1 MRFPFLVSL
10 PNDKVARHIVLWQ
23 PGANGTEEL
32 MTQIVLPL
40 ARAASGPARIVLGA
54 ANSRVAEALASP
66 ESWPFRT
73 AVLTGP
79 PRSGKSLFAR
89 WFAESGQNAH
99 RGEAIDDA
107 QKLDEAALF
116 HRWNRA
122 QEEGRPLL
130 VVGGEPPWEIGLPD
144 LRSRLG
150 AALQL
155 EIGLPDDAMA
165 ADLVLSLAEERGL
178 LLSHDAA
185 QYLVPRAERSY
196 LQFERLVET
205 IDRLS
210 LERKAPPT
218 LAIWRAALEAVQG
231 PEEPRLF

>member
-1 MRFPFLVSL
+1 
-10 PNDKVARHIVLWQ
+10 
-23 PGANGTEEL
+23 
-32 MTQIVLPL
+32 
-40 ARAASGPARIVLGA
+40 VLGQGNA
-54 ANSRVAEALASP
+54 HVADALAQP
-66 ESWPFRT
+66 ENWPFRT

-79 PRSGKSLFAR
+79 SRSGKSLFAR
-89 WFAESGQNAH
+89 WFAQSGKGDAVD
-99 RGEAIDDA
+99 EAQA
-107 QKLDEAALF
+107 LDEDKLF

-122 QEEGRPLL
+122 QEQGRPLL
-130 VVGGEPPWEIGLPD
+130 IVGGEPPWDIALPD

-155 EIGLPDDAMA
+155 EIGQPDDALA
-165 ADLVLSLAEERGL
+165 GELLLSLAEERGL
-178 LLSHDAA
+178 PLGEDAA

-196 LQFERLVET
+196 LQLERLVAE

-231 PEEPRLF
+231 PEEPRLL

>member
-1 MRFPFLVSL
+1 MS
-10 PNDKVARHIVLWQ
+10 
-23 PGANGTEEL
+23 
-32 MTQIVLPL
+32 QIALPL
-40 ARAASGPARIVLGA
+40 RPAAGAGPARIVLGQGNA
-54 ANSRVAEALASP
+54 HVAEALARP

-89 WFAESGQNAH
+89 WFAQSGPSDF
-99 RGEAIDDA
+99 RGDA
-107 QKLDEAALF
+107 VDQAQALDEAELF

-122 QEEGRPLL
+122 QEQGRPLL
-130 VVGGEPPWEIGLPD
+130 IVGGEPPWDIALPD

-155 EIGLPDDAMA
+155 EIGQPDDALA
-165 ADLVLSLAEERGL
+165 EELLLSLADERGL
-178 LLSHDAA
+178 PLGAEAA

-196 LQFERLVET
+196 LQLERLVSE

-231 PEEPRLF
+231 PEEPRLL